1 MTHPEPPA
9 AAETADPQERSAQPW
24 EDPAAARTEIERL
37 TAELAARAAK
47 VAELEPA
54 AAELHQMREV
64 GKSDSQRLAERAEA
78 AERLADQARA
88 ELVRAQVAHAKG
100 LTPGQA
106 ARLIGT
112 TREELEA
119 DADAFLSD
127 LTPVAD
133 ANPGRPLMQP
143 DPTQGSSGQR
153 AAADPAQMFA
163 GILHNSLHH

>member
-1 MTHPEPPA
+1 MSHPDPTAVPD
-9 AAETADPQERSAQPW
+9 ETSVGADPHPW
-24 EDPAAARTEIERL
+24 EDPAAARAEIERL
-37 TAELAARAAK
+37 TAELAGRAARL
-47 VAELEPA
+47 AELEPA
-54 AAELHQMREV
+54 AAELQQLQEA
-64 GKSDSQRLAERAEA
+64 GKSESQRLTERAEA

-127 LTPVAD
+127 LAPAD
-133 ANPGRPLMQP
+133 AGPGRPLMQP